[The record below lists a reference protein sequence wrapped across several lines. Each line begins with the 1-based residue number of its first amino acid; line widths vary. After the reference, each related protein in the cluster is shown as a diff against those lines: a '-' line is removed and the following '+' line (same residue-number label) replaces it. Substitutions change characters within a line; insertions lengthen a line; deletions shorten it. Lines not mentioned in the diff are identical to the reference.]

1 MTLAIAITLHL
12 LAALVWVGGMFF
24 ALLVLRPASV
34 EVLAPPL
41 RLPLWE
47 SVFKRFFRWVWVAIA
62 VLLVTGYGVVFAFY
76 GGFGGTRPFV
86 HIMSASGLVMIALFA
101 WLYFV
106 PFRRMGRAIS
116 VQDWPEAGRNLNQAR
131 LVVTVNLGLGLATS
145 IVAVAGRYV

>member
-34 EVLAPPL
+34 EILDPPL
-41 RLPLWE
+41 RLPLWQR
-47 SVFKRFFRWVWVAIA
+47 VFTRFFRWVWGAIGA
-62 VLLVTGYGVVFAFY
+62 LLVTGYGIVFAVY
-76 GGFGGTRPFV
+76 GGFGATRPFV
-86 HIMSASGLVMIALFA
+86 HIMSASGLLMVALFA

-131 LVVTVNLGLGLATS
+131 WVVTVNLALGLATS
-145 IVAVAGRYV
+145 VVAVAGRYL